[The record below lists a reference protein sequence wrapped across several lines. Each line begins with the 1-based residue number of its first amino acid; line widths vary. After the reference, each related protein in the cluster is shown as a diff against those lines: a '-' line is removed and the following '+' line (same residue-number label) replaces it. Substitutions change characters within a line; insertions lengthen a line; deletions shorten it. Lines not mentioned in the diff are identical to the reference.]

1 MSAIALSGRT
11 AIAHFRRCTFS
22 TDASIRRSMSFVA
35 RTKPWRM
42 TAKPPIR
49 TYERVQRFVER
60 EEVFE
65 LRCA

>member
-1 MSAIALSGRT
+1 
-11 AIAHFRRCTFS
+11 
-22 TDASIRRSMSFVA
+22 MSFVA
-35 RTKPWRM
+35 RTNPWRM

-49 TYERVQRFVER
+49 TYYFAER